1 MNYSISLSF
10 TMIIGERTRN
20 CECRDRILWSMR
32 PKLGEFSQ
40 ACVVY
45 MLITL
50 FQSVP
55 RDLIS

>member
-10 TMIIGERTRN
+10 RMIIGERTMNR
-20 CECRDRILWSMR
+20 ECRDRILCSR
-32 PKLGEFSQ
+32 LLKLGEFSE
-40 ACVVY
+40 ACLVY

-55 RDLIS
+55 RDPIS

>member
-10 TMIIGERTRN
+10 RMLISERTRN
-20 CECRDRILWSMR
+20 RECRDRILWSMLL
-32 PKLGEFSQ
+32 KLGEFSQ

-45 MLITL
+45 MLITP

-55 RDLIS
+55 RDPIS